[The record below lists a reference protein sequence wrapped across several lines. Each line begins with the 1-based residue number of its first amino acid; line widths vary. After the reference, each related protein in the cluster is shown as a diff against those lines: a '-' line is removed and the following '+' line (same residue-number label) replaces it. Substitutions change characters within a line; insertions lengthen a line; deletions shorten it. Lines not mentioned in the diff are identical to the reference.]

1 MRVEIAVDGR
11 QHEVTVEADPA
22 HPGRFRVTWDGV
34 ARLVDAR
41 VVERAGRQA
50 LLSLVRLDGAASS
63 REVRCVET
71 GAGGELAVHT
81 GGVVWRTVVNG
92 RRAVGA
98 DGAAAGADGEERVT
112 APMPGKVVRILVA
125 PGDEVAARQPMIV
138 VEAMKME
145 NEMSA
150 SRAGTVKEIRVE
162 EGTSVDAGR
171 VLAVVE

>member
-1 MRVEIAVDGR
+1 MRVEVAVDGR
-11 QHEVTVEADPA
+11 LHEVTVEADPA
-22 HPGRFRVTWDGV
+22 RPGRFRVTWDGA

-41 VVERAGRQA
+41 IVERAGREA

-63 REVRCVET
+63 REVRCVES
-71 GAGGELAVHT
+71 GAGELAVHA

-92 RRAVGA
+92 RRAAGA
-98 DGAAAGADGEERVT
+98 DGAAAGSDGEERVT

-125 PGDEVAARQPMIV
+125 PGDEVAPRQPMIV

-162 EGTSVDAGR
+162 EGMSVDAGR

>member
-1 MRVEIAVDGR
+1 MRVEIAIGDR
-11 QHEVTVEADPA
+11 LREVAVEEDSG

-34 ARLVDAR
+34 TRLVDAR
-41 VVERAGRQA
+41 IVERAGRQA

-71 GAGGELAVHT
+71 GAGGELAVHA

-92 RRAVGA
+92 RRAAGA
-98 DGAAAGADGEERVT
+98 DGAAAGADGEVRVT

-162 EGTSVDAGR
+162 EGMSVDAGR